1 MHHGTNVDFFADVRK
16 SCEDMA
22 PRTQPLPASPDLF
35 WDSAAADLR
44 SVLLK
49 GKAPLRFQIAR
60 PGGIVFP
67 SDTQRGGAWIAH
79 DDTQIKQA
87 DGICGSVAAPVP
99 TFVLR
104 DIHAPYKQH
113 VMPHT
118 KILTGP

>member
-22 PRTQPLPASPDLF
+22 PRTQPLPA
-35 WDSAAADLR
+35 
-44 SVLLK
+44 
-49 GKAPLRFQIAR
+49 PLRFQIAR

-67 SDTQRGGAWIAH
+67 SDTQRGGGAGIAH
-79 DDTQIKQA
+79 DDTLIKQA

-104 DIHAPYKQH
+104 DMHAPYKQH